1 MRKTMS
7 KIRVGL
13 IGVGNWGRYGH
24 IPALKLLPEYD
35 IVAVASRSLETASML
50 AAQFEIPRAFDD
62 YMKLVEDPD
71 VDLVVVLPPAPQ
83 HAEIVK
89 AAIANGKD
97 VYCEWPLTTNTKD
110 SEELLRLAEQAGVKH
125 FVGFQRTVGTSSL
138 LLTDLLSTQYAGEL
152 RSVRMHVSMSGFG
165 PVRSASLDWTLPAI
179 NFSNILSI
187 YGGHFMDMLFH
198 AVGQPVALSAILKT
212 QFQELSAG
220 AGPKV
225 LNENADA
232 VMVMGTLQNGAL
244 FQIHIEGGKLN
255 QKGLQIE
262 ITGTGGDLEVTND
275 RSFVTKQHDLVRG
288 ARGEGETWQEIS
300 VPDQFRT
307 IPQSGLDVSVQDLA
321 QLYAAFAS
329 DRVTGSKSVRDFAD
343 ALVIHQ
349 LIDAIVDASSSNRT
363 VFLKE
368 RA

>member
-1 MRKTMS
+1 MSKTMS

-13 IGVGNWGRYGH
+13 VGVGNWGRYGH
-24 IPALKLLPEYD
+24 IPALKLLPEYE
-35 IVAVASRSLETASML
+35 IVAVASRSLETASAL

-62 YMKLVEDPD
+62 YRNLVEEAD

-125 FVGFQRTVGTSSL
+125 LVGLQRTVGASSL
-138 LLTDLLSTQYAGEL
+138 FLRDLLSRRYAGDL

-165 PVRSASLDWTLPAI
+165 PVRSASLDWTLPAT
-179 NFSNILSI
+179 NFSNVLSI

-198 AVGQPVALSAILKT
+198 AVGQPAALSAIVKT
-212 QFQELSAG
+212 QFPNLSV
-220 AGPKV
+220 GPGPNV
-225 LNENADA
+225 PNENPDV
-232 VMVMGTLQNGAL
+232 VMVMGALQNGAL
-244 FQIHIEGGKLN
+244 FQVHIEGGKLN

-275 RSFVTKQHDLVRG
+275 RSFVTKEHDLVRG
-288 ARGEGETWQEIS
+288 ARGERGTWQKIS

-321 QLYAAFAS
+321 QLYAAFAH
-329 DRVTGSKSVRDFAD
+329 DRDTGSKSVRDFAD
-343 ALVIHQ
+343 ALAIHR

-368 RA
+368 GA